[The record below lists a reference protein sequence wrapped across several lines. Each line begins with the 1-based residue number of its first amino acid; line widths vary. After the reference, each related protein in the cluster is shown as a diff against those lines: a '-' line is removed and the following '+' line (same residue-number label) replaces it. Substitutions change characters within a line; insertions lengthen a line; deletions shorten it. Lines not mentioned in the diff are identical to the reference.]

1 MRFAEDTVLLSEAA
15 WHLQKTPQDLKA
27 ENLAVVLEIK
37 RSISKV
43 IQTKLKRH
51 MLKRPLFHM

>member
-43 IQTKLKRH
+43 IQTKLN
-51 MLKRPLFHM
+51 